1 MAGDRPVIRRA
12 GDAPDEPISVAK
24 GATIKIHLGAEQGLP
39 NFEIREFTLQPGGRI
54 PAHKHDVLE
63 HGQLVLEGE
72 MTILLGYE
80 EHIVGAGDSVFLPE
94 GTAHGYENRTD
105 KPVRF
110 LCVIP
115 RKAYGTEWLES
126 TG

>member
-1 MAGDRPVIRRA
+1 MSEKEVPLIRRGSEVPA
-12 GDAPDEPISVAK
+12 EEIGAAK
-24 GATIKIHLGAEQGLP
+24 GAWIKVLLGGEQGLP

-54 PAHKHDVLE
+54 PSHKHDVLE

-72 MTILLGYE
+72 MTILLGEE
-80 EHIVGAGDSVFLPE
+80 EHVVRAGDSVFLPQ
-94 GTAHGYENRTD
+94 GTAHWYENRTD

-115 RKAYGTEWLES
+115 RKDYGTEWLE
-126 TG
+126 